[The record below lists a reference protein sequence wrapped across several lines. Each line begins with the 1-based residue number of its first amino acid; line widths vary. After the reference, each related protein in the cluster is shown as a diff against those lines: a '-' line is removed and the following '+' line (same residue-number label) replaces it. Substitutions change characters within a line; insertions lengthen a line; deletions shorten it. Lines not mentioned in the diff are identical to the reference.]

1 MSEASPRACVMGW
14 PVKHSRSPLIHSYW
28 LQQLGLSGS
37 YGRAEVAPADFPN
50 FLRYLGEKGYCGGN
64 VTLPHKE
71 MAYQLVTQRT
81 EIATKLQAVN
91 TLWIESGELW
101 GDNTDVTGFL
111 NGLDAEAR
119 NWDKYGDKALV
130 IGAGGAARAIVQA
143 LLLRNI
149 KEILI
154 VNRTLERAEELVRLF
169 GSRSSGQSVAAW
181 PWTRLPE
188 ALKSADLLVNTTS
201 LGMNGQPAL
210 DIDLSALPDHAVVD
224 DIVYVPLE
232 TPLLAQAR
240 ARDLRTVSGLS
251 MLLHQAVPGFE
262 HWFGQR
268 PEVTPELRAL
278 IEADVMSAAK

>member
-1 MSEASPRACVMGW
+1 MSFPPPRACVIGW

-28 LQQLGLSGS
+28 LEKLGIEGS

-50 FLRYLGEKGYCGGN
+50 FVTNLAAKDLRGGN

-71 MAYQLVTQRT
+71 MAYALATRRT
-81 EIATKLQAVN
+81 EIATQLQAVN
-91 TLWIESGELW
+91 TLWIEDGELW
-101 GDNTDVTGFL
+101 GDNTDIAGFL
-111 NGLDAEAR
+111 GGLDREAEG
-119 NWDKYGDKALV
+119 WDKFGQKAVVL
-130 IGAGGAARAIVQA
+130 GAGGAARAIVHA

-149 KEILI
+149 KRVLI
-154 VNRTLERAEELVRLF
+154 FNRTFRRAEELAHLF
-169 GSRSSGQSVAAW
+169 GSGATASAW
-181 PWTRLPE
+181 PDLPE
-188 ALKSADLLVNTTS
+188 ALKDADILVNTTS
-201 LGMNGQPAL
+201 LGMAGQPPL
-210 DIDLSALPDHAVVD
+210 DIDLSALPAHAVVD

-232 TPLLAQAR
+232 TPLLAQAKAR
-240 ARDLRTVSGLS
+240 ALRTVGGLS